1 MCNFVHK
8 SVKNAHFSP
17 RKCTFCALFAGGRG
31 DFLAGQKRGFL
42 GSHGVR
48 GVTRGGADF
57 ESNSKPKNRTDA
69 LTRHSIRK
77 QKKYFIFLFP
87 PFTKSIGKN
96 RRREGMLR
104 MHPDLPRIYVRL
116 RTFGASRKDGVFS
129 YI

>member
-1 MCNFVHK
+1 VHK
-8 SVKNAHFSP
+8 LVEIARFSP
-17 RKCTFCALFAGGRG
+17 RKVQKRGFFAGGRG

-42 GSHGVR
+42 GSRGVR

-69 LTRHSIRK
+69 PTRHSIRK

-87 PFTKSIGKN
+87 PFTKSVKKN
-96 RRREGMLR
+96 RRGEGMLR
-104 MHPDLPRIYVRL
+104 MHPDPPTIYVRL